1 MCGHRKYPE
10 VSKNGT
16 RIPCSFNLTLI
27 ENVYQLSCWR
37 FVWWILW
44 RLLGKLICKL
54 NFSALYQT
62 WKDRMMKSVVNK
74 LGRCFWSQSNCDL
87 ISKNQIWEYFLSIT
101 TKEQIN
107 TDMVKQ
113 TQFINQVF
121 PTEILKKILER
132 LDIKSLC
139 SAKQT
144 CKHWKN
150 IIDTFKFLEN
160 ASSKYLVYRMFHFY
174 FSKLDTFN
182 IYNSKN
188 MHIWPNVGKAKM
200 CLRGGSFFWKIVN
213 KQLKM

>member
-1 MCGHRKYPE
+1 MWFNQQKTRSENISSVSQRK
-10 VSKNGT
+10 N
-16 RIPCSFNLTLI
+16 
-27 ENVYQLSCWR
+27 
-37 FVWWILW
+37 
-44 RLLGKLICKL
+44 
-54 NFSALYQT
+54 
-62 WKDRMMKSVVNK
+62 KSTYAV
-74 LGRCFWSQSNCDL
+74 G
-87 ISKNQIWEYFLSIT
+87 E
-101 TKEQIN
+101 
-107 TDMVKQ
+107 MAKQ
-113 TQFINQVF
+113 TLFVNQAF

-200 CLRGGSFFWKIVN
+200 CLGGPRLCSILSYLSTIYKSKLWPPKHILALSTWSQICIFSV
-213 KQLKM
+213 L